1 MLSGYEMCVVFKAP
15 SIDECIGFVGY
26 KQHESSVQMP
36 GRLSKLHV
44 ACSSYFICIV
54 PVEFPGT
61 SSNKHALDRLKGI
74 LRPILHL
81 KETEATVK
89 EAVKEFI
96 ISSIC
101 SVTTLDQVLAQLGG
115 LHKEE
120 GLLSADL
127 YKHAQDVAVK
137 IYAESAE
144 EVDEPLCKPEQS
156 AVSARTEP
164 LFCKD
169 TVYHAGICSLAVSTC
184 DAGNLLGLFKDRE
197 KVPGHSFREVS
208 ISRSKQD
215 RYLVARQ
222 GESTFYFAFLSE
234 PRLSEWAKQFKSF
247 YEGT

>member
-1 MLSGYEMCVVFKAP
+1 MAAIQY
-15 SIDECIGFVGY
+15 
-26 KQHESSVQMP
+26 
-36 GRLSKLHV
+36 
-44 ACSSYFICIV
+44 
-54 PVEFPGT
+54 
-61 SSNKHALDRLKGI
+61 
-74 LRPILHL
+74 L
-81 KETEATVK
+81 KETETTCK

-101 SVTTLDQVLAQLGG
+101 SVTTLDHVLAQLER

-127 YKHAQDVAVK
+127 YKHAQDVAAR

-144 EVDEPLCKPEQS
+144 EDDEPVSKSEQS

-184 DAGNLLGLFKDRE
+184 DAGNLLGFFKDKD

-222 GESTFYFAFLSE
+222 GESTFYFAFQSE
-234 PRLSEWAKQFKSF
+234 PRLSEWAKQSSPSTKVHTHRYHMYPLMDYYSSTCMTANLNCFVFRSKGS
-247 YEGT
+247 T